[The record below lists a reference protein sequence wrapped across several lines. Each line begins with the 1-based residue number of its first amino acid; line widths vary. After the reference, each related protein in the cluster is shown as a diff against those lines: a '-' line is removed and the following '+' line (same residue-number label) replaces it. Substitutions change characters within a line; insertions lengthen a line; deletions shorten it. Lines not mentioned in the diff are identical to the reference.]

1 MRVSRGSVAMK
12 RGLCSTV
19 RSVLAVLCRR
29 ADRLFILCWLCFFQ
43 TRTPQHV
50 RSPHGLA
57 PDQNSQKFR
66 LGDQCSILYTSII
79 FLCSLSSRSCP
90 CALFACTATPQFIF
104 DSFSVYFNRNKDP
117 IRHRKATACNIALIK
132 KKSISLKLPII
143 ANFEMKQHS
152 ASLMLMGSRTASCDS
167 FDSFVA
173 VQAPTLTL

>member
-1 MRVSRGSVAMK
+1 MHGCAFSRPEPP
-12 RGLCSTV
+12 STFAAITA
-19 RSVLAVLCRR
+19 LL
-29 ADRLFILCWLCFFQ
+29 Q
-43 TRTPQHV
+43 TKK
-50 RSPHGLA
+50 S
-57 PDQNSQKFR
+57 KIFR

-79 FLCSLSSRSCP
+79 FLCLLSSRSCP